1 MDIFYKLLFINPKA
15 KFEDAIMQ
23 IVYKHKY
30 FIIVILTIICA
41 VVLASA
47 GDNFASAQQN
57 ETIIINAEPI
67 LYKNV
72 VLDNTYTGYVVAIQ
86 SMDVRANVTGYI
98 DDVLIKGGDNVNI
111 GDNLVLIDQK
121 EYKSKLDAAEAALA
135 LAKANYNNAYTYY
148 NRVKKTDK
156 NAISA
161 ADFDKSKADF
171 LTAQASLKQ
180 AQAQYQT
187 ALIAFDY
194 TVVQALING
203 TVGNIDVTKGNYIT
217 PANKLFSIVQ
227 FDPIRVEFAMPE
239 KDFIKMSN
247 DIKNQQIKLKLSDGS
262 IYNQS
267 GTFKYADNQLDKQ
280 TNSINLYVDFANPDK
295 TLIVNSY
302 VDVILQKKLSDTPLI
317 RQNYAQIK
325 DDGIWIFVVQ
335 NNTLKKIKL
344 DIEGYV
350 DDFYAVK
357 NKFAKDE
364 YLVIDK
370 IGDNFKNM
378 KYQVNIIGKDSK

>member
-1 MDIFYKLLFINPKA
+1 M
-15 KFEDAIMQ
+15 
-23 IVYKHKY
+23 
-30 FIIVILTIICA
+30 
-41 VVLASA
+41 
-47 GDNFASAQQN
+47 
-57 ETIIINAEPI
+57 
-67 LYKNV
+67 
-72 VLDNTYTGYVVAIQ
+72 
-86 SMDVRANVTGYI
+86 
-98 DDVLIKGGDNVNI
+98 
-111 GDNLVLIDQK
+111 
-121 EYKSKLDAAEAALA
+121 
-135 LAKANYNNAYTYY
+135 AKANYNNAYTYY